1 MLIQVGSVPNSELIA
16 FLSSCQQAID
26 STLTK
31 AAGIEDAEGLT
42 AAQIKQVIRCALLVV
57 RLAKRVTPDG
67 NITAVWR
74 PEAVSSL
81 LTRFEQNARFKSSS
95 AVIGMCKQLLST
107 VSSTPKAEKLKKT
120 ERTVTQEESRPV
132 VGDHAGEK
140 KFKGK
145 KRKADRPEGETTLLT
160 QKKMKK

>member
-1 MLIQVGSVPNSELIA
+1 M
-16 FLSSCQQAID
+16 
-26 STLTK
+26 K

-42 AAQIKQVIRCALLVV
+42 AAQIKQVIRCGLQVV

-81 LTRFEQNARFKSSS
+81 LARFEQNARFKNSS

-107 VSSTPKAEKLKKT
+107 VSSTPKAEKAKKT
-120 ERTVTQEESRPV
+120 ERTVTEEELRPV
-132 VGDHAGEK
+132 VDGHGEEK
-140 KFKGK
+140 KSKSK
-145 KRKADRPEGETTLLT
+145 KRKADRPEGETTPLT
-160 QKKMKK
+160 QKKLKK